1 MIIPE
6 ELSESESRAPR
17 PAPRV
22 PRRYT
27 SPMKLTYDLH
37 TVHTKHPFVIARGG
51 ASEWKLLRVRIA
63 DRDGVEGWGEA
74 APNRFYGETTDTAIA
89 AFAKLAPVAERV
101 LARDPFALEELESE
115 MNVAI
120 RLNGSVKSAISAAA
134 HDLVGKRLDVPVYRL
149 WGLDP
154 AKAPLS
160 SFTIGIP
167 ATEKELVD
175 RVEEAEQYPILK
187 VKLGSDRDGEII
199 RAVRRA
205 APTKTLRV
213 DANAAW
219 TAKHALRMIDMLAE
233 YGIEFVEQPLPA
245 HDLDG
250 LRFVRDR
257 SKLPIIA
264 DESCVV
270 ATDVAKLAGVVDGI
284 NIKLSKCGGLR
295 EALRMIATARAH
307 GMIVMCGC
315 MIESSLGISAAAHF
329 AALLDHADF
338 DGAALLADDPY
349 EGATIERGQ
358 IRVPDAPGLGVSR
371 RTMVTA

>member
-1 MIIPE
+1 
-6 ELSESESRAPR
+6 
-17 PAPRV
+17 
-22 PRRYT
+22 
-27 SPMKLTYDLH
+27 MKISHDIH
-37 TVHTKHPFVIARGG
+37 VVHTKHPFIIARGG
-51 ASEWKLLRVRIA
+51 ASEWKLVRVRIV

-74 APNRFYGETTDTAIA
+74 APNRFYGETTETAIA
-89 AFAKLAPVAERV
+89 ALTKLGPVAERV
-101 LARDPFALEELESE
+101 LSRDAFALEDLETE
-115 MNVAI
+115 MNAAL
-120 RLNGSVKSAISAAA
+120 RLNGSVKAAISAAA
-134 HDLVGKRLDVPVYRL
+134 HDLVGKRLDIPVYRL

-154 AKAPLS
+154 AKAPGS

-167 ATEKELVD
+167 ATEKELVA
-175 RVEEAEQYPILK
+175 RVEEAEAYPVLK
-187 VKLGSDRDGEII
+187 VKLGSERDEEII

-219 TAKHALRMIDMLAE
+219 NAKHALRMIELLAE
-233 YGIEFVEQPLPA
+233 LGIEFVEQPLPN

-250 LRFVRDR
+250 LRFVRER
-257 SKLPIIA
+257 SPLPIIA

-270 ATDVAKLAGVVDGI
+270 ATDIPKLVGVVDGI
-284 NIKLSKCGGLR
+284 NIKLAKCGGLR

-329 AALLDHADF
+329 APLLDHADF

-349 EGATIERGQ
+349 EGASIDGGRIQ
-358 IRVPDAPGLGVSR
+358 IPDAPGLGV
-371 RTMVTA
+371 TARAPALSS

>member
-1 MIIPE
+1 
-6 ELSESESRAPR
+6 
-17 PAPRV
+17 
-22 PRRYT
+22 
-27 SPMKLTYDLH
+27 MKISHDLH
-37 TVHTKHPFVIARGG
+37 SVHTKHPFVIARGG
-51 ASEWKLLRVRIA
+51 ASEWTLLRVRIV
-63 DRDGVEGWGEA
+63 DRDGIEGWGEA
-74 APNRFYGETTDTAIA
+74 APNRYYGETTETAIA
-89 AFAKLAPVAERV
+89 ALSKLAPVAERV
-101 LARDPFALEELESE
+101 LSRDVFALEELDTE
-115 MNVAI
+115 MNAAV
-120 RLNGSVKSAISAAA
+120 RLNASVKSAISAAA

-154 AKAPLS
+154 AKTPLS

-167 ATEKELVD
+167 ATEKELVE
-175 RVEEAEQYPILK
+175 RVDEAEQYPVLK
-187 VKLGSDRDGEII
+187 VKLGSDRDESII

-233 YGIEFVEQPLPA
+233 LGIEFVEQPLPA

-250 LRFVRDR
+250 LRFVRER
-257 SKLPIIA
+257 SSLPIIA

-270 ATDVAKLAGVVDGI
+270 ATDIAKLVGIVDGI
-284 NIKLSKCGGLR
+284 NIKLAKCGGLR

-329 AALLDHADF
+329 APLLDYADF

-349 EGATIERGQ
+349 EGATIERGR
-358 IRVPDAPGLGVSR
+358 IHIPDTPGLGVAAR
-371 RTMVTA
+371 ANVMAV

>member
-1 MIIPE
+1 
-6 ELSESESRAPR
+6 
-17 PAPRV
+17 
-22 PRRYT
+22 
-27 SPMKLTYDLH
+27 MKLTHDLH

-51 ASEWKLLRVRIA
+51 ASEWTLVRVRLV

-74 APNRFYGETTDTAIA
+74 APNRFYGETMETAVA
-89 AFAKLAPVAERV
+89 ALGKLAPVAERV
-101 LARDPFALEELESE
+101 LSADPFALEDLETE
-115 MNVAI
+115 MNAAL
-120 RLNGSVKSAISAAA
+120 RLNGSVKAAISAAA

-149 WGLDP
+149 WGLDA

-167 ATEKELVD
+167 ATERELVE
-175 RVEEAEQYPILK
+175 RVEEAEPYPVLK
-187 VKLGSDRDGEII
+187 VKLGSDRDAEII

-219 TAKHALRMIDMLAE
+219 TAKHALKMIDMLVE

-250 LRFVRDR
+250 LAFVRER
-257 SKLPIIA
+257 SALPIVA

-270 ATDVAKLAGVVDGI
+270 ATDVAKLAGIVDGI
-284 NIKLSKCGGLR
+284 NIKLAKCGGLR

-315 MIESSLGISAAAHF
+315 MIESSLGITAAAHF
-329 AALLDHADF
+329 APLLDHADF

-358 IRVPDAPGLGVSR
+358 IRIPDAPGLGVSVR
-371 RTMVTA
+371 AAYTAGTA